1 MRGAIFCAIFLICGL
16 ADKCSGMVDQ
26 EPPVGQKLQIISAPE
41 GATVKLDGTE
51 KGKTPLTIADLT
63 VKKGEVQVVT
73 FTLEGYK
80 TVSKKITWEQA
91 EQVVTAT
98 LEKATAERVIT
109 VKSSPD
115 GADVYVDGV
124 PKGETPVT
132 FSMELEDGAEIN
144 ILAQRKNYAD
154 QTEKISFA
162 ADEKTKEV
170 SFKFLKEGKLSYAD
184 LDKVLL
190 KMEKKW
196 RNACKTNP
204 DDVCFF
210 TYNVNASGK
219 VTSVPTVNCKYPDIN
234 NCTKKMVRKMKFP
247 AAESGRSDKFT
258 WYGR

>member
-16 ADKCSGMVDQ
+16 ADKCSKVMQQ
-26 EPPVGQKLQIISAPE
+26 EPAVGQKLQVISAPE

-51 KGKTPLTIADLT
+51 KGKTPLVITDLQ
-63 VKKGEVQVVT
+63 VKSGESQVVT
-73 FTLEGYK
+73 FNLDGYK
-80 TVSKKITWEQA
+80 TVSKKITWNQA

-98 LEKATAERVIT
+98 MEKATAERVIT
-109 VKSSPD
+109 VKSSPA

-132 FSMELEDGAEIN
+132 FSLELEDGASVS
-144 ILAQRKNYAD
+144 ILAQRKGYAD
-154 QTEKISFA
+154 QTEKLTFT
-162 ADEKTKEV
+162 DETKKDLE
-170 SFKFLKEGKLSYAD
+170 FKFFKEGKLSYAD

-196 RNACKTNP
+196 RTACKTNP

-210 TYNVNASGK
+210 TYNVNSSGK
-219 VTSVPTVNCKYPDIN
+219 VTAVPTINCKYPDIN